1 MHKETI
7 MEFILGA
14 AAGWF
19 VTKYWTEIK
28 PAVLDIAA
36 RIPWLNRIMK

>member
-1 MHKETI
+1 

-19 VTKYWTEIK
+19 VTKYWREIK
-28 PAVLDIAA
+28 PALLDIAA
-36 RIPWLNRIMK
+36 RIPWLNRRIK